1 MKKARQLVAAGLV
14 ASLLLA
20 VITTASRFATTG
32 RWDDSIRGFPI
43 GVLVNTM
50 IGFLAAFAFKGKAQK
65 AMCGLAIASLLTIA
79 LTTVQVAVMTPEAR
93 IAYSPELAKLNLV
106 LRQTVGPII
115 LLVSLSNI
123 IMPWLERRAGE
134 SGNHARINQKH
145 GGFSLVEVLVVIV
158 VITILAAALFAV
170 FPQVRAASQASA
182 TTSNLR
188 QLGTAIALYRE
199 DQGDLP
205 RKGISGL
212 VEAGLLTDRRILL
225 SSGDP
230 YSQGYANRNAECLS
244 GLYPIAPFPS
254 SVELSFASEGSGTKS
269 WFDLVSEKEA
279 NPALAVVRVHGDRQF
294 ASSCLTVP
302 MEYQG
307 RLLQLKAD
315 GSVQQRTFIDISTA
329 GDRQLCWPAMFAD
342 GPITDYC
349 SRS

>member
-32 RWDDSIRGFPI
+32 RWDDSIRGLPI
-43 GVLVNTM
+43 GIVVNTM
-50 IGFLAAFAFKGKAQK
+50 VGFLAVFAFKGKNQK
-65 AMCGLAIASLLTIA
+65 VMCGLAIASFLAIA

-93 IAYSPELAKLNLV
+93 IAFSPDLARLNLV

-115 LLVSLSNI
+115 LLASTSNI
-123 IMPWLERRAGE
+123 VMQWLERRAG
-134 SGNHARINQKH
+134 GMGIQARVNQKQ
-145 GGFSLVEVLVVIV
+145 GGFTLVEVLVVIV
-158 VITILAAALFAV
+158 VIAILAATLFAV

-182 TTSNLR
+182 STSNLR
-188 QLGTAIALYRE
+188 QLGTSIALYRE
-199 DQGDLP
+199 DHGDLP
-205 RKGISGL
+205 RNGVNGL
-212 VEAGLLTDRRILL
+212 IESGLLTDRRILL
-225 SSGDP
+225 SAGDP
-230 YSQGYANRNAECLS
+230 YPQGFANRNAECLS
-244 GLYPIAPFPS
+244 GLYPIAPVPS
-254 SVELSFASEGSGTKS
+254 SVEVSFASEDSEAKT
-269 WFDLVSEKEA
+269 WFELVSEKEPDA
-279 NPALAVVRVHGDRQF
+279 ALAVVRVHGDRQL

-315 GSVQQRTFIDISTA
+315 NSVQQKTFIDVSIS